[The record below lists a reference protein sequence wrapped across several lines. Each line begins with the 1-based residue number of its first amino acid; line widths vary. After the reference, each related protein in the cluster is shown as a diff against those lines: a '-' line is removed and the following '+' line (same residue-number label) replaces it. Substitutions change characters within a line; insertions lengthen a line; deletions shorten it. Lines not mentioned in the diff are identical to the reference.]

1 MKKVLVLCI
10 VVLCCVCYGQSCIAK
25 TESKVQYAEE
35 EKQSQK
41 KRRRV
46 KSAISCGT
54 QDRMKVAGFVT
65 NPPFGWVN
73 IIPATSFKA
82 EQYRNAGFAYDLFAD
97 MAKSLKLKIENVGYT
112 SYQEAMKDL
121 RKGKID
127 VIVGAYYDKR
137 ILGIGTNLLFP
148 SYFSNPIIPL
158 FIKGKE
164 KPVHSFEDL
173 KGLKGV
179 VRQEEMIYPL
189 IYQQLPKEAELKQI
203 AGARNAFSA
212 LVTGEADYLLT
223 SLYSGEA
230 EVRRFKLVD
239 EIYFSPKAL
248 IVPELFVV
256 FSSHSDCRKLKPL
269 FSEELKKRKENK
281 KAYFNTF
288 VGYINEWGTRFQDDP
303 SLIEEIRS
311 QKTSSTKIE
320 ENDSLEEANETFLEN
335 QSDLP
340 DETLSH

>member
-1 MKKVLVLCI
+1 MRKFLSALFVGF
-10 VVLCCVCYGQSCIAK
+10 CCFFYVEASMAK
-25 TESKVQYAEE
+25 SEQKVQYAEE
-35 EKQSQK
+35 EKQNQK
-41 KRRRV
+41 IRKKA
-46 KSAISCGT
+46 KSAITCGT
-54 QDRMKVAGFVT
+54 ENRMRIAGFVT

-73 IIPATSFKA
+73 ITPATSFKP
-82 EQYRNAGFAYDLFAD
+82 EQYNNAGFAYDLFTNI
-97 MAKSLKLKIENVGYT
+97 AKSLKLKTENVGYT

-137 ILGIGTNLLFP
+137 VLGIGTNLLFP

-158 FIKGKE
+158 FVKGKE
-164 KPVHSFEDL
+164 RPINSFEDL

-179 VRQEEMIYPL
+179 VRQEELIYSL
-189 IYQQLPKEAELKQI
+189 IYQQLPKDASIKQV
-203 AGARNAFSA
+203 AGARKAFSA

-248 IVPELFVV
+248 VVPELFIV

-269 FSEELKKRKENK
+269 FSAELKKQKEDK

-288 VGYINEWGTRFQDDP
+288 VGYIDEWGRRFKEDS
-303 SLIEEIRS
+303 SLIEEIKTERINAQEIIEPDNQIDPNAPVSNLSEIPRS
-311 QKTSSTKIE
+311 
-320 ENDSLEEANETFLEN
+320 
-335 QSDLP
+335 
-340 DETLSH
+340 DE